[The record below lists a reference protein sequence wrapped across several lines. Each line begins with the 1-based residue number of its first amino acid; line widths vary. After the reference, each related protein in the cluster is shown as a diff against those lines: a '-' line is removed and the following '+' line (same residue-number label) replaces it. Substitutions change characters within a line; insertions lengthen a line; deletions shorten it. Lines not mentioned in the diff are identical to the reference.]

1 MIPYAVDFFLLGLI
15 GLVVADKRQEAE
27 KFLEQGKIL
36 LASGQFNEALQQYH
50 SAIDLDPTNY
60 QAYFRRAT
68 VMLAT
73 GKIKGALPDLDKVVE
88 LKPDFIAGR
97 VQRGNLLV
105 KQGKLA
111 QAGEDFKITLK
122 NEPSHSEATEK
133 IEKVKQL
140 QELYEQV
147 DELFENDDYEAAEK
161 ILDRLM
167 EECMWDASLH
177 RKRAKCRKMRGDIQN
192 AISDVKAIAKLIPD
206 STEVYLETAQ
216 MYYDVGDVENS
227 LGQVRECL
235 KLNPDHKTC
244 FPFYKRV
251 KKLGK
256 MREQLEK
263 ASKEQKWTE
272 CLKKGQ
278 DILKYEQ
285 NIDNIQWDVFKV
297 TCKCNR
303 EAGHVAEAIQECSE
317 VLKYGIPDDL
327 DILLERGEAYLLAEE
342 WDKAIED
349 FQQAVNAHSESRKA
363 KESLNRAQKMKT
375 QAGKKD
381 YYKILG
387 VKRNASKR
395 EIEKAYRKLAHKWH
409 PDNFQDDAEKKKAQE
424 KFINIAEAKDVL
436 TDPEKR
442 QLFDQGED
450 PNDPNAGHGHHHHPF
465 HGFQGFPGGF
475 GGGFGGGGQQY
486 SFKFTNF

>member
-1 MIPYAVDFFLLGLI
+1 MAGNDVVEEMIPHAVNFFLMGVVGLA
-15 GLVVADKRQEAE
+15 VADKKEEAE
-27 KFLEQGKIL
+27 KHLEQGKIL

-50 SAIDLDPTNY
+50 SAVDLDPTNY

-97 VQRGNLLV
+97 VQRGNLLL
-105 KQGKLA
+105 KQGKLTDA
-111 QAGEDFKITLK
+111 AEDFQIAIQ
-122 NEPSHSEATEK
+122 NEPSNDEARGK
-133 IEKVKQL
+133 LDKVL
-140 QELYEQV
+140 ELHETYEQI
-147 DELFENDDYEAAEK
+147 DDYLANDDYEAAERL
-161 ILDRLM
+161 LDQAM
-167 EECMWDASLH
+167 EYCMWDPSLH
-177 RKRAKCRKMRGDIQN
+177 RKRAKCRMMRGDIQN
-192 AISDVKAIAKLIPD
+192 AISDIKAIAKLIPD
-206 STEVYLETAQ
+206 STEVYLETSQ
-216 MYYDVGDVENS
+216 LYYDVGDVENS
-227 LGQVRECL
+227 LSQVRECL
-235 KLNPDHKTC
+235 KLNPDHKRC
-244 FPFYKRV
+244 FPFYKKV

-263 ASKEQKWTE
+263 SAKEQKWMD
-272 CLKKGQ
+272 CLSKGQ
-278 DILKYEQ
+278 EIIKYES
-285 NIDNIQWDVFKV
+285 NVENIQWDVYRV

-303 EAGHVAEAIQECSE
+303 EAGHIAEAIQECTE
-317 VLKYGIPDDL
+317 VLKYGNPDDL
-327 DILLERGEAYLLAEE
+327 EILLERGEAYLLAEE

-349 FQQAVNAHSESRKA
+349 FQQAVNSHSDSRKA

-409 PDNFQDDAEKKKAQE
+409 PDNFQDEKEKSKAQE

-442 QLFDQGED
+442 QRFDQGED
-450 PNDPNAGHGHHHHPF
+450 PNDPNAG
-465 HGFQGFPGGF
+465 FPGGF
-475 GGGFGGGGQQY
+475 GGGFGGGQQY